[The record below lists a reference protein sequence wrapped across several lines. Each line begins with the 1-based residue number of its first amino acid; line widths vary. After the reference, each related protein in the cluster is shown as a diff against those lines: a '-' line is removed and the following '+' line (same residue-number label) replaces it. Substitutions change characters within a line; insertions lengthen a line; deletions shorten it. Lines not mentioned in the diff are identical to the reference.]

1 MEIQEFID
9 GYCLTH
15 KGTDYK
21 YQGKSESVINMISEK
36 VKLLLNK
43 DLEELK
49 KKVLRDNHLL

>member
-1 MEIQEFID
+1 MEIAEFKD

-15 KGTDYK
+15 KGVDYK

-36 VKLLLNK
+36 VKELLNK

-49 KKVLRDNHLL
+49 RQILIDNHIK